1 MGATI
6 QSSKSVDKQSFSAM
20 HLLLLLCVP
29 LVLGDVLPLEPD
41 LDDIQL
47 TIRRSANRGDKLQV
61 FQSIW
66 GAIRSD
72 FATDTDKVKG
82 LYSQLG
88 LFIRDEMQCTSGAT
102 GRSACE
108 LQQEVRRHLR
118 SLMAQRLANLLN
130 AEESIQMYGMYI
142 AASVEPA
149 LVRDI
154 LVHAIEDVYFYRPP
168 DKLVQQLE
176 QLFADRDEVSF
187 RMMIEAELVLF
198 WRYQAMQDS
207 SEAFLFNMA
216 HMVSKIRT
224 HHMYASV
231 DAGLQKRVE
240 ALGKNLPP
248 VLALLF
254 HPQGFCLLS
263 RSDREYIYTTITDEW
278 NYGLNGRQVFAWHEQ
293 NYTDSAGLI
302 RAFVQEQH
310 SSPVF
315 TLRGEL
321 FKWYFFVDPSD
332 GNRLGALRSGSPSSS
347 TSFWTI
353 AYVEDALIFRQRDLT
368 LCAAEKHDDDR
379 RLVKMLPGQMHTPP
393 SEACQWLPI
402 NCAPPK

>member
-1 MGATI
+1 
-6 QSSKSVDKQSFSAM
+6 M
-20 HLLLLLCVP
+20 HLLFLLLLPCVP
-29 LVLGDVLPLEPD
+29 LGVPGEVLPLEPD
-41 LDDIQL
+41 LDNIQL
-47 TIRRSANRGDKLQV
+47 SVRSANRGDKLQV
-61 FQSIW
+61 FHSIW

-72 FATDTDKVKG
+72 FAEDTDKVKG
-82 LYSQLG
+82 LYGQLG
-88 LFIRDEMQCTSGAT
+88 AFIRDEMQCSSGAA

-118 SLMAQRLANLLN
+118 TLMAQRLANQLN
-130 AEESIQMYGMYI
+130 AEESLRTYGMYI

-154 LVHAIEDVYFYRPP
+154 LVRAIEDVYFHRPA
-168 DKLVQQLE
+168 DRLVQQLE
-176 QLFADRDEVSF
+176 QIYADRDEVSF
-187 RMMIEAELVLF
+187 RMMIEAQLVLF
-198 WRYQAMQDS
+198 WRYHSMQDD

-231 DAGLQKRVE
+231 DGSLQKRVE
-240 ALGKNLPP
+240 SVAKSLPA

-302 RAFVQEQH
+302 RAFVQEQQH
-310 SSPVF
+310 SDGPPVF
-315 TLRGEL
+315 TLRSEL
-321 FKWYFFVDPSD
+321 FKWYFFVDPTQA
-332 GNRLGALRSGSPSSS
+332 NRLGALRSGSPSSS
-347 TSFWTI
+347 SSFWSI
-353 AYVEDALIFRQRDLT
+353 AYAGDALIFRQRDLT
-368 LCAAEKHDDDR
+368 LCAAEKYDEER

-402 NCAPPK
+402 DCAAPK

>member
-1 MGATI
+1 
-6 QSSKSVDKQSFSAM
+6 M
-20 HLLLLLCVP
+20 HLLFLLLLLCVP

-41 LDDIQL
+41 LDNIQL

-61 FQSIW
+61 FHSIW

-88 LFIRDEMQCTSGAT
+88 VFIRDEMQCSSGAT

-118 SLMAQRLANLLN
+118 TLMAQRLANQLN
-130 AEESIQMYGMYI
+130 AEESIQTYGMYI

-154 LVHAIEDVYFYRPP
+154 LVHAIEDVYFHRPP
-168 DKLVQQLE
+168 DRLVQQLE
-176 QLFADRDEVSF
+176 QIYADRDEVSF
-187 RMMIEAELVLF
+187 RMMIEAQLVLL
-198 WRYQAMQDS
+198 WRYQAMQDT

-231 DAGLQKRVE
+231 DASLQKRVE
-240 ALGKNLPP
+240 ALGKSLPP
-248 VLALLF
+248 VLGLLF

-263 RSDREYIYTTITDEW
+263 RSDREYIYTTITDDW

-293 NYTDSAGLI
+293 NYTDSSGLI

-310 SSPVF
+310 SGGAPVF
-315 TLRGEL
+315 TLRSEL
-321 FKWYFFVDPSD
+321 FKWYFFVDPTQA
-332 GNRLGALRSGSPSSS
+332 NRLGALRSGSPSSS
-347 TSFWTI
+347 SSFWTI
-353 AYVEDALIFRQRDLT
+353 AYAGDALIFRQRDLT
-368 LCAAEKHDDDR
+368 LCAAEKFDDER
-379 RLVKMLPGQMHTPP
+379 RLVKMLPGQLHMPP

-402 NCAPPK
+402 DCVTPK